1 MAKGSGRAT
10 ENKKM
15 PAGCQRSDFKYKP
28 CCEFDFASKANSQQI
43 FVSVML
49 VRVSGEKILY
59 CFFSCI
65 SCVSWLEMN

>member
-28 CCEFDFASKANSQQI
+28 CCEFDFASKANSQPLEEEN
-43 FVSVML
+43 FSAA
-49 VRVSGEKILY
+49 EKL
-59 CFFSCI
+59 
-65 SCVSWLEMN
+65 LT